1 MPVMTIP
8 PAVSAVMRELEKNG
22 YEAYLVGGCVRDA
35 LSGKEPHDFDM
46 TTDATPEEMLRVFR
60 RWRMI
65 ETGIAH
71 GTVTVLSHGI
81 PVEVTTYRLDGAYSD
96 HRHPDEV
103 LYTANLLEDL
113 SRRDFT
119 VNAMAWHPDRGLT
132 DAFGGLH
139 DLEDGVIR
147 CVGDAFK
154 RFDED
159 ALRIVRALR
168 FASQLDF
175 TVAPETEEAVLA
187 LHKTLDAISVERI
200 YTEFTKLLLG
210 KAAARVL
217 LEHEAILS
225 SMIPALQEA
234 DPETLH
240 HALLAIRESTP
251 DSGIRWSLL
260 LSSLSGTGILP
271 ADVFSALHADRATA
285 QEVTLFLSMLDTP
298 LPQDDPSLLRFM
310 RPFAQ
315 ESVWTRY
322 LSLRRAVFLEKKD
335 YASAGLLNR
344 IAVRSSELRNAGCCL
359 TVRDLKADGNDL
371 KKAGLSGPAIGNA
384 LQSALDAVTDG
395 VIVNEHDAIVAFID
409 TLSKN

>member
-1 MPVMTIP
+1 MSVMTLP

-22 YEAYLVGGCVRDA
+22 YEVYLVGGCVRDA
-35 LSGKEPHDFDM
+35 LSGKTPHDFDM
-46 TTDATPEEMLRVFR
+46 TTNATPEEMLRVFR
-60 RWRMI
+60 TWRVI

-71 GTVTVLSHGI
+71 GTVTILSHGV

-119 VNAMAWHPDRGLT
+119 VNAMAWHPGLGLT
-132 DAFGGLH
+132 DAFGGLQ
-139 DLEDGVIR
+139 DLEEGVIR

-159 ALRIVRALR
+159 ALRIMRALR
-168 FASQLDF
+168 FAAQLDF
-175 TVAPETEEAVLA
+175 TIAPETEDAIFA

-200 YTEFTKLLLG
+200 YAEFTKLLLG

-217 LEHEAILS
+217 LEHETILS
-225 SMIPALQEA
+225 SMIPALQKA
-234 DPETLH
+234 DPEALH
-240 HALLAIRESTP
+240 HALLAIRESVP

-260 LSSLSGTGILP
+260 LSSLRKTGIPP
-271 ADVFSALHADRATA
+271 ADVFTALHADRAIA
-285 QEVTLFLSMLDTP
+285 QEVTLFLSMLDAP
-298 LPQDDPSLLRFM
+298 LPKDDPSLLRLM

-315 ESVWTRY
+315 DSLWTRY
-322 LSLRRAVFLEKKD
+322 LSLRRAVFLEEKD
-335 YASAGLLNR
+335 YSAAGQLNR
-344 IAVRSSELRNAGCCL
+344 IAVRGGELRSAGCCL
-359 TVRDLKADGNDL
+359 TVRDLDVNGNDL
-371 KKAGLSGPAIGNA
+371 KKAGLSGPAIGTA

-395 VIVNEHDAIVAFID
+395 IIVNEHDAIVAFID